1 MIAKN
6 DLRTPEQIVRGW
18 QRNGEK
24 SLTLRMLNYLKRVS
38 QRLQREHDKKCA
50 LYSAMY
56 RDDESERKQAERKQR
71 ELDIASQELE
81 IRQKA
86 AEIKTLFAEIN
97 DQIEEAELAARDKKE
112 IRKAALDRLKK
123 SSR

>member
-1 MIAKN
+1 MIAEN
-6 DLRTPEQIVRGW
+6 DLRTPEQIVRDW
-18 QRNGEK
+18 HRNGEK
-24 SLTLRMLNYLKRVS
+24 SLTLRMLNCLKRVR

-50 LYSAMY
+50 LYGAMY

>member
-1 MIAKN
+1 MITN
-6 DLRTPEQIVRGW
+6 TDLRTPEQIVRDW
-18 QRNGEK
+18 HRKGEK
-24 SLTLRMLNYLKRVS
+24 SLTLRMLNQLKQVC
-38 QRLQREHDKKCA
+38 QRLQREHDRKCA
-50 LYSAMY
+50 LYGAMY

-81 IRQKA
+81 ISQKT

-97 DQIEEAELAARDKKE
+97 DQIEEAEMAERDKKA

>member
-6 DLRTPEQIVRGW
+6 DLRTPEQIVRDW

-24 SLTLRMLNYLKRVS
+24 SLTLRMLNYLKRVR
-38 QRLQREHDKKCA
+38 QHLQREHDKKCA

-97 DQIEEAELAARDKKE
+97 GQIEEAELAERDKKE
-112 IRKAALDRLKK
+112 IRKAALDRVKK

>member
-1 MIAKN
+1 MIAEN
-6 DLRTPEQIVRGW
+6 DFRTPEQIVRDW
-18 QRNGEK
+18 HRKGEK
-24 SLTLRMLNYLKRVS
+24 SLTLRMLNHLKCMS

-50 LYSAMY
+50 LYGAMY

-97 DQIEEAELAARDKKE
+97 DQIEEAELAERDKKE